1 MTTGD
6 ERIARLEELGYT
18 EREAAFLVL
27 AALHSGY
34 FLRRQYQ
41 EFLGTR
47 SGYADATL
55 AEKVVAKG
63 HAQAFSSLDK
73 TLVYHLCTRPFY
85 NAIDEPDNR
94 HRRARPPFAVKVK
107 LMALDYVLAEP
118 GRSFLAT
125 EEEKVAFFDGQ
136 LGIPREK
143 LPAKVYRYRT
153 SGSTTRRYFVDKFPI
168 SVDGVAGRDRAVISF
183 CYVDE
188 GIIATPSLET
198 YLREYAD
205 LFRSLGSV
213 RVVYVTTRSMG
224 FAWVE
229 RAFRRFLD
237 RSGQSAAP
245 RCHPPERLLA
255 YFRLEHLFRTR
266 QFDSLDA
273 VKLDELRRMR
283 QEFRARDTESLYE
296 RWREAGDQVVRD
308 FIALQPA
315 VSGPLAGEFVPYR
328 LEHDYGFLGLDR

>member
-18 EREAAFLVL
+18 GREASFLVV

-41 EFLGTR
+41 EFLGIR
-47 SGYADATL
+47 PGHADATL
-55 AEKVVAKG
+55 AEKVVARG
-63 HAQAFSSLDK
+63 HAQAFSSLGK

-85 NAIDEPDNR
+85 NAIDQSDNR

-125 EEEKVAFFDGQ
+125 EEEKVAFFNGQ

-143 LPAKVYRYRT
+143 LPAKLYRSRT

-168 SVDGVAGRDRAVISF
+168 SVDGAVVSF

-205 LFRSLGSV
+205 LFRSLGGL
-213 RVVYVTTRSMG
+213 RLVYVTTRSMA
-224 FAWVE
+224 FASAE
-229 RAFRRFLD
+229 RMFQQFLHG
-237 RSGQSAAP
+237 SGRWSAP
-245 RCHPPERLLA
+245 TERWSPERLLA
-255 YFRLEHLFRTR
+255 YVHLEHLFRTR

-308 FIALQPA
+308 FIASQPA

-328 LEHDYGFLGLDR
+328 LEHDYGFLGLDG

>member
-34 FLRRQYQ
+34 FLRRQYR
-41 EFLGTR
+41 EFLGM
-47 SGYADATL
+47 SPGHADATL

-63 HAQAFSSLDK
+63 HAQAFSSLGK

-125 EEEKVAFFDGQ
+125 EEEKVAFFAGK
-136 LGIPREK
+136 LGVPNEK
-143 LPAKVYRYRT
+143 LPAKVYRSRT

-168 SVDGVAGRDRAVISF
+168 SVDGVPGRDRAVVSF

-188 GIIATPSLET
+188 GVIATPSLET

-255 YFRLEHLFRTR
+255 
-266 QFDSLDA
+266 
-273 VKLDELRRMR
+273 
-283 QEFRARDTESLYE
+283 
-296 RWREAGDQVVRD
+296 
-308 FIALQPA
+308 
-315 VSGPLAGEFVPYR
+315 
-328 LEHDYGFLGLDR
+328 